1 VTLAVALAL
10 ATAASAAAA
19 PASVEPDKRV
29 PRAHGVELRFDLPR
43 SEASAYPSASL
54 RVMTTRRGPALRV
67 TRIVGKRRL
76 DRPPVR
82 GVRRA
87 KTVRFDLSGKLVPG
101 TRVRLLVT
109 AKNTKRRPKIGA
121 ARLRLVAPSP
131 APSPAPTATPA
142 PTSGPAPS
150 ATAQPTPAAVT
161 VWAAGDAACDPAAA
175 NHDASTGSQCRQR
188 AVSDLMLAD
197 PADRLL
203 ALGDLQYEQGTYAN
217 FMDSYDE
224 TWGRLKPITRPV
236 VGNHEYDDPAPGA
249 EGYFDYFN
257 GVGAGDGPAGPRDKG
272 YYSFDLGAW
281 HIVALNSNCSE
292 VSCAAGSPQL
302 QWLRADL
309 AAHPAR
315 CTLAF
320 FHHPR
325 VSSRATND
333 AVRPFWHELHAAGAE
348 VILVGHAHLYERY
361 APQTPSGAADPA
373 AGIRQFI
380 VGTGGHS
387 LHTPGAM
394 PPTIEAADA
403 TTFGALRMTLADG
416 SYSWEFRRAAGGT
429 FSDAGSDAC
438 H

>member
-1 VTLAVALAL
+1 MTLAFVLTLAGVAP
-10 ATAASAAAA
+10 AAAA
-19 PASVEPDKRV
+19 PVWVEPSKRV
-29 PRAHGVELRFDLPR
+29 QRAHGVELRFKLPPSDAR
-43 SEASAYPSASL
+43 STYPSAGL
-54 RVMTTRRGPALRV
+54 RVRTSRRGPVLRV
-67 TRIVGKRRL
+67 TRIDDGRRL

-82 GVRRA
+82 GIRRA

-101 TRVRLLVT
+101 TRARLLVT
-109 AKNTKRRPKIGA
+109 AKRTQRRPKIGI

-131 APSPAPTATPA
+131 TPA
-142 PTSGPAPS
+142 PTPT
-150 ATAQPTPAAVT
+150 ATAQPAT
-161 VWAAGDAACDPAAA
+161 VWAAGDAACDPATA
-175 NHDASTGSQCRQR
+175 NYDASDGPRCRQR

-203 ALGDLQYEQGTYAN
+203 ALGDLQYEQGTHAN
-217 FMDSYDE
+217 FIGSYDQ
-224 TWGRLKPITRPV
+224 TWGRLKSITRPV

-257 GVGAGDGPAGPRDKG
+257 GAGVTDGPAGTRDRG

-281 HIVALNSNCSE
+281 HVVALNSNCSE
-292 VSCAAGSPQL
+292 ISCAAGSPQL
-302 QWLRADL
+302 EWLRADL

-320 FHHPR
+320 FHHPL
-325 VSSRATND
+325 VSSRATNET
-333 AVRPFWHELHAAGAE
+333 VKPFWDELYAAGAE
-348 VILVGHAHLYERY
+348 VILVGHAHLYERH
-361 APQTPSGAADPA
+361 APQTPSGAPHP

-387 LHTPGAM
+387 LQTPGTT

-403 TTFGALRMTLADG
+403 TTFGALRLTLADG
-416 SYSWEFRRAAGGT
+416 SYSWQFRPAAGGT